1 MASPLIVNLDDSDAD
16 GLHWELTPQQSDGFG
31 RAIGA
36 ALDRDLAV
44 GVVAVAV
51 VTGRAEPGTSL
62 SKRSE

>member
-1 MASPLIVNLDDSDAD
+1 MTSPWLGDRDDSDAD

-44 GVVAVAV
+44 GVIARR
-51 VTGRAEPGTSL
+51 TEPEPA
-62 SKRSE
+62 R

>member
-1 MASPLIVNLDDSDAD
+1 MKSPWLDQDDSDAD

-44 GVVAVAV
+44 GMVA
-51 VTGRAEPGTSL
+51 GRVEPEPAH
-62 SKRSE
+62 R

>member
-1 MASPLIVNLDDSDAD
+1 MAGFQMTSPWLGDRDDSDAD

-44 GVVAVAV
+44 GAIA
-51 VTGRAEPGTSL
+51 GRAEPEPTH
-62 SKRSE
+62 R

>member
-1 MASPLIVNLDDSDAD
+1 MSSPWLADQDDSDAD

-44 GVVAVAV
+44 VVVA
-51 VTGRAEPGTSL
+51 GRTEPEPT
-62 SKRSE
+62 RR

>member
-1 MASPLIVNLDDSDAD
+1 MTGFQMTSLWLGDQDDSDAD

-44 GVVAVAV
+44 GVIA
-51 VTGRAEPGTSL
+51 GRAQPEPAP
-62 SKRSE
+62 R

>member
-1 MASPLIVNLDDSDAD
+1 MTRPWLAAQDDSDAD

-44 GVVAVAV
+44 AA
-51 VTGRAEPGTSL
+51 TARHTEPQPAPVMPWPAH
-62 SKRSE
+62 R